1 MSSKYQVL
9 LFYSYSRIIDPIKF
23 RDNHLRFC
31 IENNIVGRIIISDE
45 GINGTVSGKV
55 KDCKKYINKIKSYKI
70 FNGLEFKVDNIEKNV
85 FKKINVRVKK
95 EIVNSGITNKKIINR
110 KGDYIEPSEFRSVLE
125 NKPDDV
131 YILDVR
137 SRHEYEIGKFKN
149 AITLNIDT
157 FREFPNAIDEI
168 EDKIHQNKKIITYC
182 TGGVKCE
189 KASAFLSER
198 GYKNVYQLHGGI
210 IKYGI
215 EENGKDFEGKCY
227 VFDNRI
233 VKDINKV
240 NPKIIGKC
248 YVTAKKAD
256 KMVNCANADCNK
268 HFPLSDDGAKIYNG
282 CCSDK
287 CMKSGNLRKFDGSG
301 FYEKKLNGYNPYQSL
316 KP

>member
-1 MSSKYQVL
+1 MSLEYQVL

-55 KDCKKYINKIKSYKI
+55 KDCKKYINKIKSYKL
-70 FNGLEFKVDNIEKNV
+70 FNDIEFKIDFIKQNV
-85 FKKINVRVKK
+85 FKKINVRVKD
-95 EIVNSGITNKKIINR
+95 EIVNSGIRNKKIIEKR
-110 KGDYIEPSEFRSVLE
+110 GDYIEPSEFKSILE
-125 NKPDDV
+125 QQSEDIC
-131 YILDVR
+131 ILDVR
-137 SRHEYEIGKFKN
+137 SRYEYEIGKFKN
-149 AITLNIDT
+149 AVTLDINN
-157 FREFPNAIDEI
+157 FREFPKVINEI
-168 EDKIHQNKKIITYC
+168 ETKISKEKKIITYC

-189 KASAFLSER
+189 KASAFLKEN

-215 EENGKDFEGKCY
+215 EEDGKDFEGKCY

-233 VKDINKV
+233 LKNINNI
-240 NPKIIGKC
+240 NPKVIGEC
-248 YVTAKKAD
+248 YVTGKKAD

-268 HFPLSDDGAKIYNG
+268 HFPLSNDGAKIYNG
-282 CCSDK
+282 CCSNK
-287 CMKSGNLRKFDGSG
+287 CIKSGNLRKFDGSG
-301 FYEKKLNGYNPYQSL
+301 FYEKQLNGYNPYQSL